1 MSTAVHLALCVEKYS
16 VKLAH
21 GHLQTNHDGR
31 LSRHLKKERPNDFDF
46 RVTFTETGCSTC
58 FIWIRLRRKKSW
70 ISGVF
75 TRCPFWWPR
84 EKLELSPQEYASCK
98 PIQTQASKWL
108 SVWDN
113 NNLHL
118 KLVITPELSNS
129 TWGKRSFKVMSI
141 GVNPSRSCTRR
152 LALFYKKNSMHTS

>member
-1 MSTAVHLALCVEKYS
+1 MCFLTFFGATQWNRVQSNVLYATYENCVFVTLTQATTTTMSTAVHLPLCVEKYS

-98 PIQTQASKWL
+98 PT
-108 SVWDN
+108 N
-113 NNLHL
+113 
-118 KLVITPELSNS
+118 T
-129 TWGKRSFKVMSI
+129 
-141 GVNPSRSCTRR
+141 
-152 LALFYKKNSMHTS
+152 SMKMTERVRQ